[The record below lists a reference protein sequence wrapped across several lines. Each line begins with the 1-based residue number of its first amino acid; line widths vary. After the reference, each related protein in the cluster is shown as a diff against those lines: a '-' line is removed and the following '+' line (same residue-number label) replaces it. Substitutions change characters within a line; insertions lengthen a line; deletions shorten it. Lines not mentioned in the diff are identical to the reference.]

1 MKRGNKRDF
10 INEIY
15 MKRDKYLKPKENFST
30 LIKLIAKDKPKSNF
44 TLLDVGRL
52 KQKSII
58 FSLTNGTLTST
69 PCAIESRSYCA
80 KWFDIL
86 PYITSS
92 NNFELYGFKKLL
104 NKFLNIFF

>member
-44 TLLDVGRL
+44 TLLDVGCANGEL
-52 KQKSII
+52 LFNIQKK
-58 FSLTNGTLTST
+58 FKNANLTGIDVDQKVLQCVS
-69 PCAIESRSYCA
+69 P
-80 KWFDIL
+80 
-86 PYITSS
+86 
-92 NNFELYGFKKLL
+92 
-104 NKFLNIFF
+104 